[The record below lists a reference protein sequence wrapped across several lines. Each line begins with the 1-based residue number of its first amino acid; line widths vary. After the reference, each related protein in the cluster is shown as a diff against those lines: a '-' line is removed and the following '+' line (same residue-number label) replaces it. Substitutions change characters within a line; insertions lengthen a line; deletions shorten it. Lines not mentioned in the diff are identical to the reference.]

1 MDKSCQFLINYDW
14 RHSLTRASGIQFG
27 PTHFPAESHT
37 ASRLRGRHRQ
47 ARARSNPPCIRGPFR
62 NYRRHELTDGSFLLG
77 GKLTRK
83 SLQGY
88 KRKVF
93 WISISA
99 TVITALFV
107 SLSLIALSISIEVA
121 VILGCITSATAPAAV
136 LDVVS
141 ETKARGKFSTLLLSI
156 VALDDIWALML
167 FGLGMAIV
175 GSLSGNGGE
184 SYFLVVA
191 AREIGGALLLG
202 LLIGLPAAFLT
213 GRIKS
218 GEPIL
223 SEAIGIVFLC
233 GGLAI

>member
-1 MDKSCQFLINYDW
+1 MTIGGILLLGLVVSNLARRTFLP
-14 RHSLTRASGIQFG
+14 RVTLLLVFG
-27 PTHFPAESHT
+27 AVVGKQGLDLVPHVFENRFEIIADMT
-37 ASRLRGRHRQ
+37 LLMVG
-47 ARARSNPPCIRGPFR
+47 
-62 NYRRHELTDGSFLLG
+62 FLLG

-99 TVITALFV
+99 AIITALFV
-107 SLSLIALSISIEVA
+107 SLSLIALRVSIEIA
-121 VILGCITSATAPAAV
+121 VILGCIASATAPDAV
-136 LDVVS
+136 LDVVT
-141 ETKARGKFSTLLLSI
+141 ETKARGKFSSLLLSI
-156 VALDDIWALML
+156 VALDEIWALML

-184 SYFLVVA
+184 SYFAVVA

-202 LLIGLPAAFLT
+202 LFVGLPAAFLT

-218 GEPIL
+218 GEDGTL
-223 SEAIGIVFLC
+223 
-233 GGLAI
+233 